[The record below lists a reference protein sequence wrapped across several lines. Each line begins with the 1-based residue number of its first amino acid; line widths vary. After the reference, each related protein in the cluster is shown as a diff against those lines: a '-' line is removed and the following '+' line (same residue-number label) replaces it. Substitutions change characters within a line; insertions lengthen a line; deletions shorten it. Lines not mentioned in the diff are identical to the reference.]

1 MALVGRREDAIKQQ
15 RRPSMS
21 GNENK
26 EYGEGNYKASRQYN
40 DATKKFVESG
50 RVDEAA
56 RDAAP
61 TSDAEAADMRNAET
75 EAKKHAKEEDPAL
88 RRGQHPQDDAR
99 GKPVTDRSA
108 DSTKTPKPGQ

>member
-1 MALVGRREDAIKQQ
+1 
-15 RRPSMS
+15 MS
-21 GNENK
+21 GTDNK

-56 RDAAP
+56 RNAAP
-61 TSDAEAADMRNAET
+61 KSDAEAKEMRDAEA
-75 EAKKHAKEEDPAL
+75 EGKQHAKEEDPAL
-88 RRGQHPQDDAR
+88 RRGQRSQDDAR

-108 DSTKTPKPGQ
+108 DATKTPKPGQ

>member
-1 MALVGRREDAIKQQ
+1 
-15 RRPSMS
+15 MS
-21 GNENK
+21 GTDNK

-56 RDAAP
+56 RNAAP
-61 TSDAEAADMRNAET
+61 KSDAEAKDMRDAEA
-75 EAKKHAKEEDPAL
+75 EGKQHAKEEDPAL
-88 RRGQHPQDDAR
+88 HRGQRSQDDSR

-108 DSTKTPKPGQ
+108 DATKTPKPGH